1 MGEGYV
7 AIKLHSTK
15 RGGIMNYIA
24 EIKAFYDLVQVKQ
37 LSTGQVALW
46 HALMVINN
54 KCAWIEWFTVPNLTL
69 ELYTGLSRS
78 GVYKARNALKQLG
91 IIDFKP
97 NGTKATSYKL
107 VSLLH
112 STQESN
118 RTDVLVSESKQV
130 GKQVGKQDRKQVGN
144 QGGKQV
150 GKQSSNTL
158 NKLNETK
165 LDDLPS
171 SDRLALNRD
180 DDDDQFSE
188 VAKEFRQVF
197 GYPPNQTQVQM
208 ITSFLTD
215 GLTTWHIL
223 EALKRT
229 AEAGVTNPRYT
240 QAILQRWMSLKAF
253 TPEDV
258 DRLDKLRQPK
268 FRDQDRKFTR
278 EDFTFSEPPKPDPQL
293 FPFLAAVTKEDDADA
308 EQETDRL

>member
-1 MGEGYV
+1 
-7 AIKLHSTK
+7 
-15 RGGIMNYIA
+15 MNYIA

-118 RTDVLVSESKQV
+118 RTDVLMSESKQV
-130 GKQVGKQDRKQVGN
+130 GKQDGKQDRKQVGN
-144 QGGKQV
+144 QGGKQD

-165 LDDLPS
+165 LDDLSS
-171 SDRLALNRD
+171 SDHLALNRD
-180 DDDDQFSE
+180 DDARETSE
-188 VAKEFRQVF
+188 IVKAFVNTF
-197 GYPPNQTQVQM
+197 AYPPNQIQIQM
-208 ITSFLTD
+208 LLSFLDD
-215 GLTTWHIL
+215 GLKIWHIL
-223 EALKRT
+223 EALKRA
-229 AEAGVTNPRYT
+229 AEAGASSPNYAK
-240 QAILQRWMSLKAF
+240 AILQDWVNKKAF
-253 TPEDV
+253 SEGDVKKLDAVRTPKKRGGTQVFGDDYEY
-258 DRLDKLRQPK
+258 KP
-268 FRDQDRKFTR
+268 RDP
-278 EDFTFSEPPKPDPQL
+278 PPKEV
-293 FPFLAAVTKEDDADA
+293 FPWLYDDEPVEGDEPEIIKKEA
-308 EQETDRL
+308 